1 MKERKITHK
10 TTLSIW
16 FKKGRK
22 NIIDQEK
29 WQEKKGK
36 KNTDLFEMKLP

>member
-29 WQEKKGK
+29 WQEK
-36 KNTDLFEMKLP
+36 NTDLFEMKLP